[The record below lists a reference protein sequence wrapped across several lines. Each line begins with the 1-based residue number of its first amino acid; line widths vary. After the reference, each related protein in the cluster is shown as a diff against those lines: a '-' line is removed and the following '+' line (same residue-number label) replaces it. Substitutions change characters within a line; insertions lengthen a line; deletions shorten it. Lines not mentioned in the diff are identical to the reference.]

1 MRDLLQPT
9 TDAGNIA
16 QLLLVVVLWAAAVTW
31 TWRRSSEA
39 RLVAIGAGILAVGL
53 LGLRAMH

>member
-31 TWRRSSEA
+31 TWRRGSEA